1 MGTPRSLHG
10 PPPADRRHIEELIEL
25 CKRVTA
31 RPFQVDRRGD
41 PVMHVTGV
49 DIGSTQT
56 KGYSVGD

>member
-10 PPPADRRHIEELIEL
+10 PRRADRRHLEELIEL
-25 CKRVTA
+25 CERVTA

-41 PVMHVTGV
+41 PVMHVAGV